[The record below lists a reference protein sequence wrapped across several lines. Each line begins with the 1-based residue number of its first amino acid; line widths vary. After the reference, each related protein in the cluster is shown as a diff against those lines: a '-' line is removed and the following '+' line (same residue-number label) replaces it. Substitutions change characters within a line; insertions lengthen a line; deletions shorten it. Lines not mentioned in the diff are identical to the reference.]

1 MKVCATPVGQ
11 AVIATRRG
19 TLASSGAD
27 DSPVQT
33 CASRSARSRKAALS
47 ASASAGVAC
56 SRRLPAK
63 RERSSGRLLTT
74 STRSADSI
82 CPALRRCSG
91 FCGSCSSTQT
101 DQPSRSAAAR
111 NRRALSTLVT
121 WPPGQAVIRARFMC
135 VYLLLLFPSLRAPAW
150 ERRCGRSASGRRSVH
165 GCIPTRERGNDGS
178 SLNSSYE
185 QQPAAPAVPAAP
197 GPGCR
202 SRTG

>member
-19 TLASSGAD
+19 ALAGSGAD

-47 ASASAGVAC
+47 VSASAGAAC

-74 STRSADSI
+74 STRSAASI

-111 NRRALSTLVT
+111 NRRALSTLVI

-135 VYLLLLFPSLRAPAW
+135 VYLLLFWPRPSLPRSRVGAPLW
-150 ERRCGRSASGRRSVH
+150 TLRVRTQERPWMHSHAGASLVSGKN
-165 GCIPTRERGNDGS
+165 EGS
-178 SLNSSYE
+178 SSQRL
-185 QQPAAPAVPAAP
+185 AGC
-197 GPGCR
+197 GPG
-202 SRTG
+202 G